1 MAVLESK
8 LTLAPSKGG
17 VNIPHMIIYIP
28 QRRRPD
34 RGLYLSPVQLE
45 DEAAMWHGLVIV
57 GAFGVLC
64 TGLYMLLLALAEEG
78 HSRWF
83 AAVSAFL
90 ISTGA
95 MWIIWGTSGGHSRP
109 TDHE

>member
-1 MAVLESK
+1 MAIPEGK

-28 QRRRPD
+28 QNRRPD
-34 RGLYLSPVQLE
+34 RGLYLSSAQLE
-45 DEAAMWHGLVIV
+45 DEAAMWHGLVV
-57 GAFGVLC
+57 VCAFGVLAA
-64 TGLYMLLLALAEEG
+64 GLYMLLLALAEEG